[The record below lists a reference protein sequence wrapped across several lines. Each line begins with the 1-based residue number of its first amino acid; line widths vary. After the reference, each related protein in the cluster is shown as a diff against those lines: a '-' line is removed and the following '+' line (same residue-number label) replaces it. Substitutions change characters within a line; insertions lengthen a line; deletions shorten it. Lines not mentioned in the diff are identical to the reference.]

1 MRRNTKA
8 KLQEIGIPEQF
19 RNIILDDIFGKK
31 HGSHYNEGLVDA
43 PSCEFF
49 DEVFQ
54 ALTKKWQALDL
65 SGDALNKF
73 VQWFQR
79 YKSDIIKD
87 SMLRPI
93 REKAGL
99 GIPPIAFTTNASES
113 INAMLKKK
121 VDYKRNE
128 LPVFLEKVKEL
139 ILEQDEEIKKAVI
152 SRGKYAVNSE
162 FKKFVKTEN
171 AWFTK
176 MKEADRV
183 RHLQRFAT
191 FKLPETLAF
200 EESVSFSSR
209 PDHCDVSTSNCG
221 SVAQSGAIG
230 LSLDKDSFE
239 FDSYSEPGCSYSF
252 HSVSSQS
259 ESNLHT
265 HSEPSSLQCAGGL
278 SSFAVSDSSGDGR

>member
-162 FKKFVKTEN
+162 LK
-171 AWFTK
+171 
-176 MKEADRV
+176 
-183 RHLQRFAT
+183 
-191 FKLPETLAF
+191 
-200 EESVSFSSR
+200 
-209 PDHCDVSTSNCG
+209 
-221 SVAQSGAIG
+221 
-230 LSLDKDSFE
+230 SL
-239 FDSYSEPGCSYSF
+239 
-252 HSVSSQS
+252 
-259 ESNLHT
+259 
-265 HSEPSSLQCAGGL
+265 
-278 SSFAVSDSSGDGR
+278 